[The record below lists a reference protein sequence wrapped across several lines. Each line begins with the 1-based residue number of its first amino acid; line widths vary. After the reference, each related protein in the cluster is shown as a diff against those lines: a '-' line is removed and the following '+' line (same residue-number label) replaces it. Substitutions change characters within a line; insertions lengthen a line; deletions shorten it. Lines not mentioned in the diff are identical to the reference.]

1 MNLSLLELTERLVPI
16 SDFSQGKA
24 GKILEKPKKK
34 QPYWNDCWKKNENI
48 CLLKFAEGRA
58 NDNTDSL
65 EAFVGG
71 LDLSLSRQLSDPVPI
86 VDLQKGGDALEE
98 LVGVQAADHHHR
110 GGLHHEGHEE
120 GQGQD
125 DAPDAD

>member
-1 MNLSLLELTERLVPI
+1 MASVRQSASRSFPLFPNTGSLP
-16 SDFSQGKA
+16 
-24 GKILEKPKKK
+24 
-34 QPYWNDCWKKNENI
+34 
-48 CLLKFAEGRA
+48 
-58 NDNTDSL
+58 
-65 EAFVGG
+65 
-71 LDLSLSRQLSDPVPI
+71 RQLSDPISI
-86 VDLQKGGDALEE
+86 VDLQEGGDALEE